1 LQYNIGI
8 TPLPLPRKTLKN
20 VEVQNLKP
28 TVSVT
33 VHTLKIRCY
42 LLGAVELPIG
52 TTNVRDVT
60 PFKTQ
65 DKQDK
70 HAVAFRGELMRLH
83 GSGKGA

>member
-1 LQYNIGI
+1 MNIG
-8 TPLPLPRKTLKN
+8 
-20 VEVQNLKP
+20 VQNLKP
-28 TVSVT
+28 TVSIT
-33 VHTLKIRCY
+33 VHTLKIRRN

-52 TTNVRDVT
+52 TTNIREVT

-70 HAVAFRGELMRLH
+70 HAVAFRGELMRLQ